1 MVSHLNERKIKG
13 IFRDIDKLS
22 NLRDWIGNIACVTI
36 LSYVVWRSAFLS
48 KQSCVPNSVPLKV
61 KENNRINIFDM
72 LLNYFKSH
80 PLRHFL
86 QAPDF
91 SGAFLRIGRSPHPS
105 PGEPDHVTIG
115 MRFCASSSSRF
126 GGQAGADTAELGSF
140 TCAGQKCPREE
151 NTWRHCLIC
160 RKG

>member
-1 MVSHLNERKIKG
+1 MSTVLNLNGSLVIIHYRACWCAPIQLKMCTFLC
-13 IFRDIDKLS
+13 IFKLFFIIYIVLFQCVNKRYS
-22 NLRDWIGNIACVTI
+22 NPT
-36 LSYVVWRSAFLS
+36 LSA
-48 KQSCVPNSVPLKV
+48 
-61 KENNRINIFDM
+61 I
-72 LLNYFKSH
+72 
-80 PLRHFL
+80 FL

-140 TCAGQKCPREE
+140 TCAGQKCLREE